1 MTELMEALRT
11 FLVDE
16 GYWAVVVSVVSVG
29 GGGYLLRKARLLIAS
44 IVAAL
49 PMLVK
54 DVMLKT
60 LNVSDETATQWQT
73 EIADSKA
80 ARALLL
86 EKELAD
92 IELRI
97 SSPLLT
103 DEQRVAYEVLKQRFI
118 EELAKLADRV
128 TEVAVNAIEN
138 SGQ

>member
-44 IVAAL
+44 IVGAL

-60 LNVSDETATQWQT
+60 LNVSDETATQWQV
-73 EIADSKA
+73 EIADSKS

-97 SSPLLT
+97 GSPLLT

-138 SGQ
+138 SGK

>member
-16 GYWAVVVSVVSVG
+16 GYWAVVISIVSVG
-29 GGGYLLRKARLLIAS
+29 GGGYLLRKARLLISMVIAQ
-44 IVAAL
+44 L
-49 PMLVK
+49 PILVK

-60 LNVSDETATQWQT
+60 LDVDDATAKQWQV

-97 SSPLLT
+97 GSPLLT
-103 DEQRVAYEVLKQRFI
+103 DEQRVAYEALKQKFI
-118 EELAKLADRV
+118 IELAKLSQAV
-128 TEVAVNAIEN
+128 TDVAVNAIEN
-138 SGQ
+138 AGK

>member
-44 IVAAL
+44 IVGAL

-60 LNVSDETATQWQT
+60 LNVSDETATQWQV

-97 SSPLLT
+97 GSPLLT
-103 DEQRVAYEVLKQRFI
+103 DEQRVAYELLKQRFI

-128 TEVAVNAIEN
+128 TDVAVNAIEN

>member
-16 GYWAVVVSVVSVG
+16 GYWAVVISIVSVG
-29 GGGYLLRKARLLIAS
+29 GGGYLLRKARTLIAMV
-44 IVAAL
+44 VASL

-60 LNVSDETATQWQT
+60 LDIDDGTARQWQT

-80 ARALLL
+80 ARQLLL

-92 IELRI
+92 IEMKI
-97 SSPLLT
+97 GSPLLT
-103 DEQRVAYEVLKQRFI
+103 DEQRVAYVDLKDKFI
-118 EELAKLADRV
+118 LEIAKLSQVV
-128 TEVAVNAIEN
+128 TDVAVDAIEN
-138 SGQ
+138 SGK

>member
-16 GYWAVVVSVVSVG
+16 GYWAVVISVVSVG
-29 GGGYLLRKARLLIAS
+29 GGGYLLRKARILIAS
-44 IVAAL
+44 VVASL

-60 LNVSDETATQWQT
+60 LNVTDETATQWQI
-73 EIADSKA
+73 EIAESKE

-97 SSPLLT
+97 GSPLLT
-103 DEQRVAYEVLKQRFI
+103 DEQRVAYEILKQKFI
-118 EELAKLADRV
+118 VQLAKLSERV
-128 TEVAVNAIEN
+128 TDVAVNAIEN
-138 SGQ
+138 SGK

>member
-16 GYWAVVVSVVSVG
+16 GYWAVVISVVSVG

-44 IVAAL
+44 IVGAL

-97 SSPLLT
+97 GSPLLT
-103 DEQRVAYEVLKQRFI
+103 DEQRVAYELLKQRFI

-128 TEVAVNAIEN
+128 TDVAVNAIEN

>member
-16 GYWAVVVSVVSVG
+16 GYWAVVISVVSVG
-29 GGGYLLRKARLLIAS
+29 GGGYLLRKARILIAS
-44 IVAAL
+44 VVASL

-60 LNVSDETATQWQT
+60 LNVTDETATQWQI
-73 EIADSKA
+73 EIAESKE

-97 SSPLLT
+97 GSPLLT
-103 DEQRVAYEVLKQRFI
+103 DEQRVAYEILKQKFI
-118 EELAKLADRV
+118 VQLAKLSERV

-138 SGQ
+138 SGK

>member
-16 GYWAVVVSVVSVG
+16 GYWAVVISVVSVG
-29 GGGYLLRKARLLIAS
+29 GGGYLLRKARILIAS
-44 IVAAL
+44 VVASL

-60 LNVSDETATQWQT
+60 LNVTDETATQWQI
-73 EIADSKA
+73 EIAESKE

-97 SSPLLT
+97 GSPLLT
-103 DEQRVAYEVLKQRFI
+103 DEQRAAYEILKQKFI
-118 EELAKLADRV
+118 VQLAKLSERV

-138 SGQ
+138 SGK

>member
-16 GYWAVVVSVVSVG
+16 GYWAVVISVVSVG

-44 IVAAL
+44 IVGAL

-60 LNVSDETATQWQT
+60 LNVSDETATQWQV

-97 SSPLLT
+97 GSPLLT